1 MRTLAAPTRFA
12 LAALLLLAAGPLS
25 AQQPA
30 PPPRDTTR
38 PPTTLPEITVEADR
52 YAKPAKYA
60 ATTKYDDFFRR
71 RKLGFGTFFTRDE
84 IEKMNAFHT
93 HEIIRDVP
101 GVRVSSVSA
110 DPEMVRIR
118 LSGCDQVAVYIDGRR
133 LIRPMAAPVPGGS
146 GGIRSMGDNTL
157 ALMLAQISVPQIEM
171 MEVYRRVAEI
181 PGELNEDACA
191 VIAIWTRWNPE
202 RWPGDTLKRS
212 RPDSVRPPGWG

>member
-1 MRTLAAPTRFA
+1 MRTFAAPTRRA
-12 LAALLLLAAGPLS
+12 LAALLVLAAGRLS
-25 AQQPA
+25 AQQP
-30 PPPRDTTR
+30 PPPPDTART
-38 PPTTLPEITVEADR
+38 PTVLPEITVEADK

-71 RKLGFGTFFTRDE
+71 RKIGFGTFITRDA

-118 LSGCDQVAVYIDGRR
+118 LSGCERVAVYIDGRR
-133 LIRPMAAPVPGGS
+133 LIRPTPTPIPAGS

-171 MEVYRRVAEI
+171 MEIYRRVAEI

-191 VIAIWTRWNPE
+191 VIVIWTRWNPE
-202 RWPGDTLKRS
+202 RWPGDTLKRA
-212 RPDSVRPPGWG
+212 RPDSIRPPGWY